1 MGFAGYKFSDKHVVR
16 WAKIYRT
23 NQITLMEME
32 RAFNVSHSTIWWCFQ
47 NRLPQLDVRLYDQVL
62 ESIDYH
68 KRFKHR
74 AGEEED

>member
-23 NQITLMEME
+23 KEMTLMEME
-32 RAFNVSHSTIWWCFQ
+32 RAFDVSHSTIWWCFQ
-47 NRLPQLDVRLYDQVL
+47 NRLPLLDVTLYDEVL

-74 AGEEED
+74 EEEY